1 MRTLKENSVCIQS
14 TKYLKTYFI
23 TGKKQISEAAGSEID
38 TVTAIRRMANTTN
51 FLGASNNN
59 NKSSS
64 VMGVPKSSTIDLMEE
79 MAAKGLPSNK
89 TPYSPMADKEN
100 SYYNL
105 NTVEF
110 IRNGDNATAKPG
122 PSAARKPATGGN
134 AIDANAG
141 GWFANISLQNP
152 FEKN

>member
-1 MRTLKENSVCIQS
+1 
-14 TKYLKTYFI
+14 
-23 TGKKQISEAAGSEID
+23 
-38 TVTAIRRMANTTN
+38 MANTTN
-51 FLGASNNN
+51 FLGASNNNNN

-79 MAAKGLPSNK
+79 MAAKGLPLNN

-134 AIDANAG
+134 ATKDANAG